1 MCTTDEHPMWEF
13 NARFCKECRNA
24 KLVKT
29 NDPLSEVLAA
39 DRIHLKA
46 HIPSRAVFT
55 SHCDSYGRQFYLRSE
70 IEEVLDKSDKLLQ
83 LDDDD
88 ALALFVGNILSR
100 LRELGWGAE
109 LDYLRLYNYAPI
121 RRHELCDVAQK
132 LTERVWRTTGKDLIT
147 CMEKAREDRLA
158 YEYLQKLRNRWTSLE
173 VTLTTLLDRPEAR
186 AYDVGIGDIAFMPE
200 IREVVDAPDDEFMDE
215 SSFAEVHENF
225 GEMVERW
232 KVNATK
238 QLRELVMQSRPRP
251 QGSRKAKAKCAEV
264 DVLKLAT
271 TRFHCIIC
279 DDRSAAL
286 YYPGV
291 LSHSCLRCNC
301 RPKEDDPYK
310 RFVYGKL
317 KEVGGSIAI
326 LRHLDRLE
334 VAEVSDAATSVIQL
348 CGKDP
353 KVATVKKMNALG
365 IMLVQG
371 GIIRTWRNA
380 ILVDDIH
387 DTMSEWRLAT
397 PDEVAL
403 VKTRLP
409 NIKERRSRYYCAP
422 CRSVSRW
429 QLTYSHKEAL
439 GHLRW
444 VHGID
449 SPSLDHEFLKGSL
462 PPDDLLA
469 AGSIRV
475 ILTGKD

>member
-1 MCTTDEHPMWEF
+1 MRCCSETYRTRYALCF
-13 NARFCKECRNA
+13 R
-24 KLVKT
+24 
-29 NDPLSEVLAA
+29 LSL
-39 DRIHLKA
+39 H
-46 HIPSRAVFT
+46 
-55 SHCDSYGRQFYLRSE
+55 
-70 IEEVLDKSDKLLQ
+70 
-83 LDDDD
+83 
-88 ALALFVGNILSR
+88 SR
-100 LRELGWGAE
+100 LCLC
-109 LDYLRLYNYAPI
+109 LRI
-121 RRHELCDVAQK
+121 
-132 LTERVWRTTGKDLIT
+132 VWRTTGKDLIT

-380 ILVDDIH
+380 VCLLIVSSVSSLIPYTS
-387 DTMSEWRLAT
+387 DTRRRYPRHHER
-397 PDEVAL
+397 VAFGD
-403 VKTRLP
+403 P
-409 NIKERRSRYYCAP
+409 RRSCSGEDTSAEHKGTEVP
-422 CRSVSRW
+422 LLLRSV
-429 QLTYSHKEAL
+429 
-439 GHLRW
+439 
-444 VHGID
+444 
-449 SPSLDHEFLKGSL
+449 
-462 PPDDLLA
+462 
-469 AGSIRV
+469 
-475 ILTGKD
+475 